1 MKRIL
6 LMVLLMIAT
15 SSFTLSQ
22 TSGKKAGDTKNNN
35 SSVEQELM
43 QLERESA
50 AAAVKGDTTLLDRHT
65 AANYI
70 GTDPGGGV
78 ADRAMMMADAKA
90 GNPKFESLDLDDMSV
105 RMAGKDTAVVT
116 GRATI
121 KGKLKSGMDIGG
133 QYRFTD
139 VWVKQDGRWK
149 LMAWQG
155 TKIAQ
160 Q

>member
-6 LMVLLMIAT
+6 VTVVLMIAAPALA
-15 SSFTLSQ
+15 SSQ
-22 TSGKKAGDTKNNN
+22 TNDKKADAKRNNN

-43 QLERESA
+43 QLEKDGA
-50 AAAVKGDTTLLDRHT
+50 AAAVKGDTTFLDRHT

-78 ADRAMMMADAKA
+78 EDRAKMMAGAKA
-90 GNPKFESLDLDDMSV
+90 GNIKFGTMDLDGMSV

-121 KGKLKSGMDIGG
+121 KGNLKSGMDISG

-139 VWVKQDGRWK
+139 VWVKQEGRWQV
-149 LMAWQG
+149 MAWQA
-155 TKIAQ
+155 TKVAQ